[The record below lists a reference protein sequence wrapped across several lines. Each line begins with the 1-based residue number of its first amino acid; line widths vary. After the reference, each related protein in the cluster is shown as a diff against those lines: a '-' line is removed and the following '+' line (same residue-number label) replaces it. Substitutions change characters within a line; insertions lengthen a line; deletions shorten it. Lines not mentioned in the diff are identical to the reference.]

1 MHFYLM
7 CALCK
12 LSTSRYPMSHF
23 AAAEVKLVFVRAM
36 EFLLDGVEE
45 LWLLHLRAVRVA
57 GHNSGSSAR
66 LERRA
71 GRSGRI
77 FL

>member
-12 LSTSRYPMSHF
+12 LSTSRYPMSRF

-45 LWLLHLRAVRVA
+45 LWLLTTT
-57 GHNSGSSAR
+57 
-66 LERRA
+66 
-71 GRSGRI
+71 
-77 FL
+77 